1 MPLGKRYLS
10 RNCLLLFFPY
20 FFYRSLSD
28 LGFHFPAIK
37 LFLKIAI
44 SGSGFSP
51 FYLMSTSEQSTSPA
65 NSGRSRKRSLSP
77 DLNMDHIS
85 SGSTF
90 SQNIES
96 IEGLRSLHAD
106 QEIFILSLFSH
117 NFLNV
122 EDFV

>member
-1 MPLGKRYLS
+1 
-10 RNCLLLFFPY
+10 
-20 FFYRSLSD
+20 
-28 LGFHFPAIK
+28 
-37 LFLKIAI
+37 
-44 SGSGFSP
+44 
-51 FYLMSTSEQSTSPA
+51 MSTSEQSTSLA

-106 QEIFILSLFSH
+106 QEVFYFINFSR

-122 EDFV
+122 EDFYFIIIINCQIKLNFVAIVAV

>member
-1 MPLGKRYLS
+1 
-10 RNCLLLFFPY
+10 
-20 FFYRSLSD
+20 
-28 LGFHFPAIK
+28 
-37 LFLKIAI
+37 
-44 SGSGFSP
+44 
-51 FYLMSTSEQSTSPA
+51 MSTSEQSTSPT

-77 DLNMDHIS
+77 DINMDHIS

-106 QEIFILSLFSH
+106 QEVFILSIFPR

-122 EDFV
+122 EDFCVAYMELRPRFRFTEQYNHLY

>member
-1 MPLGKRYLS
+1 
-10 RNCLLLFFPY
+10 
-20 FFYRSLSD
+20 
-28 LGFHFPAIK
+28 
-37 LFLKIAI
+37 
-44 SGSGFSP
+44 
-51 FYLMSTSEQSTSPA
+51 MSKQSTSPA

-96 IEGLRSLHAD
+96 IEGFRSLHAD
-106 QEIFILSLFSH
+106 QEVFILSIFPR

-122 EDFV
+122 ENFCVAYMELRYRFCFTEQYKRLF